1 MSLSGQST
9 GALVGTVIGAVTG
22 AVLAVPTFGI
32 SVYAGIALGAAGE
45 AVPPVP
51 RHPCADGTL
60 ARLVNGVLG
69 LPWQLGSRD
78 PANGSLDCGGLML
91 SLLAQGRDLAFPCA
105 VHRTPLLTPPLIQVW
120 QQRGHHPTRWRKNV
134 QPWDV
139 VVWHDAEAERA
150 VNWDVETAGPL
161 AHCGL
166 VVSPDVLVSATI
178 DLGVGLFALDRIAAH
193 YGPNVL
199 TVLRPPAP
207 ERSRDGRL

>member
-1 MSLSGQST
+1 MGLSGQST
-9 GALVGTVIGAVTG
+9 GTLVGTVIGAVIG
-22 AVLAVPTFGI
+22 AVLAVPTLGL

-45 AVPPVP
+45 AGPPVP

-78 PANGSLDCGGLML
+78 PARGALDCGGLML
-91 SLLAQGRDLAFPCA
+91 YLLAQGRDLAFPCA
-105 VHRTPLLTPPLIQVW
+105 VHGTPLLTPPLLQVW

-139 VVWHDAEAERA
+139 VVWHDVEAERA
-150 VNWDVETAGPL
+150 CSWDVETAGPL
-161 AHCGL
+161 AHCGWS
-166 VVSPDVLVSATI
+166 SPRTCWCRPPSIWA
-178 DLGVGLFALDRIAAH
+178 VGLFAIDRIAAH

-199 TVLRPPAP
+199 AVLRPPAP
-207 ERSRDGRL
+207 ERSRYGRL